1 MPFVPDSTQAGFL
14 GPVTDTLE
22 GIAWENFLQELVAG
36 ITGLDPALVR
46 PRWQP
51 VPPTTPNVSVD
62 WVGCGITATEAD
74 WQPYMEHRD
83 EGIDILRRHENVTYS
98 CSFYGPHSADLAAI
112 LRDGI
117 LVEQNRAVLRVNA
130 VGLTE
135 VTEVRRAT
143 ELFREQFRD
152 RHDLNILLKREVRR
166 TYNVRNLSRAIGT
179 ITATDFA
186 DRTLESGFDTGDVE
200 TP

>member
-62 WVGCGITATEAD
+62 WVGCG
-74 WQPYMEHRD
+74 